1 MNTGQQELMLAIK
14 LGDTSMADWAIEM
27 GAHVN
32 AIDDE
37 NGITPLILSVLLN
50 RYEFIPYLIS
60 KGADVNCQ
68 FQNGFTPLMIAAQD
82 GKLNC
87 AKMLINAGANLESQ
101 EQNGLTALMA
111 AARDGYID
119 IVRLLLDAGAD
130 WTTKTTAGNDVIY
143 IARYFKHADVIELL
157 EQHSGITAQKHFLA
171 ELAGRTV
178 VIDCSGDEIT

>member
-27 GAHVN
+27 GADVN

-37 NGITPLILSVLLN
+37 NSITPLILSVLLN

-68 FQNGFTPLMIAAQD
+68 FQNGFTPLIISAQD
-82 GKLNC
+82 GKLQC
-87 AKMLINAGANLESQ
+87 TKMLIDAGANLESQ

-119 IVRLLLDAGAD
+119 VVQLLLDAGAD
-130 WTTKTTAGNDVIY
+130 WTTKTTAGNDVFY
-143 IARYFKHADVIELL
+143 IAHYFKQAEIITLL
-157 EQHSGITAQKHFLA
+157 ERHSGIAAQKYFLS

-178 VIDCSGDEIT
+178 VIDCGDENI